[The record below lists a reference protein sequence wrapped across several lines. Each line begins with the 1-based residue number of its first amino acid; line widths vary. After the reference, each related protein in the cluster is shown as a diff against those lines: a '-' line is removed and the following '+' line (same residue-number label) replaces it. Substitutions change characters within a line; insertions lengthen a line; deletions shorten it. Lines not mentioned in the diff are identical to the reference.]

1 MTKPMLNLALKM
13 MTRAMAEPFTFGSSA
28 AIEPFLVGN
37 ADLLLGASTAEASE
51 YNLALSPRPA
61 SWRAEDIIHSP
72 RALRRC
78 CGPVSPPH
86 LGPVPPEHYCLSPGL
101 LLHGTQSELGAPS
114 LSTHTT
120 ACPAAR
126 GPCCQGP
133 LPLPS
138 SEAPALG
145 PLISESHIPPSDC
158 VLFGPDPLGPL
169 GLGLDT
175 LVAPLISASPTLDAR
190 ISSLVFWSQVPLPQT
205 IMGVLSPPSIPAR

>member
-1 MTKPMLNLALKM
+1 MLNLALKT
-13 MTRAMAEPFTFGSSA
+13 MTRAMAEAFTFGSSA

-37 ADLLLGASTAEASE
+37 ADLLLDASTAEASE

-72 RALRRC
+72 RALLRC
-78 CGPVSPPH
+78 CGPVSPSH
-86 LGPVPPEHYCLSPGL
+86 LGPLTVPQNTIVCHQASYCTGPSLV
-101 LLHGTQSELGAPS
+101 LGAPS
-114 LSTHTT
+114 LLTHTT

-133 LPLPS
+133 PPLPS
-138 SEAPALG
+138 SEAPAVG

-175 LVAPLISASPTLDAR
+175 LVAPLISASPPLDAR

-205 IMGVLSPPSIPAR
+205 IMGVPSPPSIPAR